1 MVRAR
6 RGQRG
11 QRGVTYLVL
20 LLAIA
25 MVSAV
30 LATNATLVSTAQR
43 REREKQLLWAGDQLR
58 QALLAYARAGDGRF
72 PDRLE
77 DLLED
82 PRSPAPRRFLRQLY
96 PDPMT
101 RDQSW
106 GLLRNA
112 EGRIVGVHSRST
124 AVPMKTSGFAD
135 AYQDFGAAR
144 SYADWKF
151 AAVAPKIPES
161 PGAVPAGRL
170 PGPLQ
175 PASAA
180 ASASTPASVPV
191 PASAAAQTPPPATE
205 APAPA
210 AADEPEPT
218 VEPAPDE
225 PAPPEP
231 VEPS

>member
-6 RGQRG
+6 RGQG
-11 QRGVTYLVL
+11 GVTYLAL

-82 PRSPAPRRFLRQLY
+82 PRSPAPRRFLRQVY

-124 AVPMKTSGFAD
+124 AVPMKTSGFAG

-151 AAVAPKIPES
+151 SAAASKPPEPGP
-161 PGAVPAGRL
+161 PGAAPATRP
-170 PGPLQ
+170 PGPVQ
-175 PASAA
+175 PASAPGA
-180 ASASTPASVPV
+180 EPTA
-191 PASAAAQTPPPATE
+191 
-205 APAPA
+205 APAEQPDIRTPEPP
-210 AADEPEPT
+210 AADEPEPAG
-218 VEPAPDE
+218 EPAADE

>member
-1 MVRAR
+1 MVRVR
-6 RGQRG
+6 RGQG
-11 QRGVTYLVL
+11 GVTYLAL

-30 LATNATLVSTAQR
+30 LASNATLVSTAQR

-101 RDQSW
+101 RDRSW

-151 AAVAPKIPES
+151 AAVAPKTPEP
-161 PGAVPAGRL
+161 PGAAPATQP

-175 PASAA
+175 PASAPAA
-180 ASASTPASVPV
+180 ASAPGAAPAEQPDVRLPD
-191 PASAAAQTPPPATE
+191 PPAVDE
-205 APAPA
+205 PQPA
-210 AADEPEPT
+210 A
-218 VEPAPDE
+218 EPAPDE

-231 VEPS
+231 VEPT